1 MHRRLLEKAHKW
13 QETRN
18 SDLEL
23 GKEMLQKLVHS
34 VRELDSNSRKDSEIF
49 LSENTSLIN
58 GYRVWL
64 GELIA
69 RGCECKGL
77 NSGLR
82 SRLEVQLRNLE
93 HYEELYKSDRHL
105 WSNEREHL
113 HKQFLRLTQETLAI
127 LRRVYW
133 LTRLTRSTHFDR
145 PGKTGHDPL
154 LFPATMSRSSG
165 FFSIRVWIVYLIL
178 FVIGI
183 PWYWPSGD
191 ERIFLGFPLWVVV
204 TIAVSF
210 VISCYTAR
218 LFWNHWP
225 SLDEEEGQE

>member
-1 MHRRLLEKAHKW
+1 M
-13 QETRN
+13 
-18 SDLEL
+18 
-23 GKEMLQKLVHS
+23 
-34 VRELDSNSRKDSEIF
+34 
-49 LSENTSLIN
+49 
-58 GYRVWL
+58 
-64 GELIA
+64 
-69 RGCECKGL
+69 
-77 NSGLR
+77 
-82 SRLEVQLRNLE
+82 
-93 HYEELYKSDRHL
+93 
-105 WSNEREHL
+105 HL
-113 HKQFLRLTQETLAI
+113 HKQFLRLTQEILAI

-133 LTRLTRSTHFDR
+133 LTRLTRSTRFDR

-154 LFPATMSRSSG
+154 LFPASMSRSSG

>member
-1 MHRRLLEKAHKW
+1 MHRKLLEKTHKW
-13 QETRN
+13 QATRN
-18 SDLEL
+18 PDLEF
-23 GKEMLQKLVHS
+23 GKEMLQKLLQF
-34 VRELDSNSRKDSEIF
+34 VRELDANSRKVSEIF
-49 LSENTSLIN
+49 LSENTSLVN
-58 GYRVWL
+58 EYRVWL
-64 GELIA
+64 GELIT
-69 RGCECKGL
+69 RRCERNGL

-93 HYEELYKSDRHL
+93 HYKSDRHL
-105 WSNEREHL
+105 WSNERVHL
-113 HKQFLRLTQETLAI
+113 HKQFLRLTQEILAI

-133 LTRLTRSTHFDR
+133 LTRLTRSTRFDR

-154 LFPATMSRSSG
+154 LFPASMSRSSG